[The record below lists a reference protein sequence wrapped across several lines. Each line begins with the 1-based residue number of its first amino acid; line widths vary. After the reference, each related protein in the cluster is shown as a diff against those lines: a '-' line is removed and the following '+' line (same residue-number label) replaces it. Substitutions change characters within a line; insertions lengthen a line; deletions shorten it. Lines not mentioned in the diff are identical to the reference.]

1 MKTQIESYQYK
12 DLNHLSNWVKIL
24 TCCSIASLLANIV
37 QNFLLLQLLNRL
49 FAAFQ
54 AQDYGNI
61 QAIQHNIDGIFSTQ
75 NITRIFFIVL
85 FICSTVAV
93 GIWIYSANAN
103 ALALGLGIKKNTGLG
118 YRQFLHSFGRHV
130 RPLPIH
136 EKDGMQQLKC
146 RSENPACPIAAFL
159 VGHMV
164 ALPNNRRHICQNA
177 TRCRTNIEAN
187 QP

>member
-24 TCCSIASLLANIV
+24 TCCYIASLLANIA

-49 FAAFQ
+49 SAAFQ

-85 FICSTVAV
+85 FICSTVAI
-93 GIWIYSANAN
+93 GIWIYRANAN
-103 ALALGLGIKKNTGLG
+103 ALALGLGIKKTPGWAIG
-118 YRQFLHSFGRHV
+118 SFFI
-130 RPLPIH
+130 PLADMFAPT
-136 EKDGMQQLKC
+136 K
-146 RSENPACPIAAFL
+146 P
-159 VGHMV
+159 
-164 ALPNNRRHICQNA
+164 
-177 TRCRTNIEAN
+177 
-187 QP
+187 